1 MATRSV
7 DPIEQGVR
15 VLDSAARW
23 RAHARR
29 RPLRHRLAVVAP
41 SAEDVIRHVGGW
53 VFDRTYAGWEVT
65 VLVSDCANVRP
76 LSILGAEVL
85 DLEQSL
91 AAPLHDTWPNAVAV
105 AAQTYRS
112 DGRVRAGVLE
122 CLDRGLV
129 EVAVWGDGL
138 PAELDDRIA
147 PVQHRVSVAARAFK
161 ACALA
166 AAGFP
171 AEQVAVSEAFHTGE
185 LPSDCRRA
193 GDLVSA
199 RPVAGV

>member
-1 MATRSV
+1 M
-7 DPIEQGVR
+7 
-15 VLDSAARW
+15 
-23 RAHARR
+23 
-29 RPLRHRLAVVAP
+29 RHRLAVVAP
-41 SAEDVIRHVGGW
+41 SAEQVIRHVGGW
-53 VFDRTYAGWEVT
+53 LFDRTYAGWEVT

-76 LSILGAEVL
+76 LGILGAEVL

-91 AAPLHDTWPNAVAV
+91 AVPLHDTWPDAVAV
-105 AAQTYRS
+105 AAETFRA

-122 CLDRGLV
+122 CLERGLV
-129 EVAVWGDGL
+129 EVAVWGGGL
-138 PAELDDRIA
+138 PGELDDRVA

-171 AEQVAVSEAFHTGE
+171 AEQVGPTEAFSTGE
-185 LPSDCRRA
+185 LGSDCRRA

-199 RPVAGV
+199 RPAAGV